1 MKPRT
6 KVLGLLA
13 FLAGASAWGCSS
25 LPAIRESAP
34 VLVGKSATGPSRTAA
49 CVASEVTSAGP
60 EVSILRPPWD
70 PPVAEPMDDGYRV
83 LVVEP
88 GGSPLAEIRVTPAGS
103 GSSVELRTRPSPA
116 QDVLVDAV
124 RRCLTTT
131 GS

>member
-1 MKPRT
+1 MMPRA

-13 FLAGASAWGCSS
+13 FLAAVNAWGCST

-34 VLVGKSATGPSRTAA
+34 LLAGKSATDPSRTAA

-70 PPVAEPMDDGYRV
+70 PPVAEPVDDGYRV

-88 GGSPLAEIRVTPAGS
+88 GGSPLAEVRVYPAGS
-103 GSSVELRTRPSPA
+103 GSSVELRSRPSPA

-124 RRCLTTT
+124 RRCLT